1 MNDSEIHGLIFDCD
15 GTLVDTMP
23 LHWQAWNSVCK
34 RHGIVF
40 PEERFYALGGV
51 PSVKILHMLKDEQG
65 LDMDPVAVSREK
77 EEAYIPLMP
86 EAELIEPIAA
96 IARDAQ
102 GRLPMAVATGGRT
115 KHIKPL
121 LESVGILDWFGAV
134 VTADDVENHKPAPD
148 TFLKA
153 AALIGVPAEECRAY
167 EDTDLGMEAIRA
179 AGMEAVDVREIP
191 GVLPTPVAP

>member
-34 RHGIVF
+34 RHSIVF

-86 EAELIEPIAA
+86 EAKLIEPIAA

-115 KHIKPL
+115 KYIKPL